1 LSAAAGAGQRI
12 LKLGLTPPVSA
23 AAGQG
28 LALLLKLAQLAARIL
43 DAVVHLQALRVPNQP
58 AAEDEET
65 LEAASVVHGRLRALE
80 HAVCRSNLLVDA
92 GEVGAIR
99 APSAALRRREVLL
112 ELHAADLLI
121 GLRQSEVA
129 AGRERRAADGRGS

>member
-1 LSAAAGAGQRI
+1 MPYSHISDYPADILARAAKIRLACFDVDGTLTDGRLLFDDAGRE
-12 LKLGLTPPVSA
+12 LKA
-23 AAGQG
+23 FHIHDGQG

-92 GEVGAIR
+92 GSVFIR
-99 APSAALRRREVLL
+99 
-112 ELHAADLLI
+112 
-121 GLRQSEVA
+121 
-129 AGRERRAADGRGS
+129 